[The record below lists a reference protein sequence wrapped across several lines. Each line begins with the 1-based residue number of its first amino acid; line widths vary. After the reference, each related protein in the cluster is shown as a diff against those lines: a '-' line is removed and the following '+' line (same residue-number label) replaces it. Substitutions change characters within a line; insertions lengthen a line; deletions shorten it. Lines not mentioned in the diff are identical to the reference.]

1 MLIHFERYYEY
12 DGLRQANL
20 SGVEEVTVTESR
32 TLEVYTIDGRAIR
45 SVESLSELQ
54 RGVYIVNRRKVVIL

>member
-20 SGVEEVTVTESR
+20 SGVEEGTVPESR

>member
-12 DGLRQANL
+12 DGLRRANL